1 MAAHPTPHRHP
12 KSPGAVVPPARQRPH
27 PEEKS
32 PHILNT
38 SATLLGFCFIVVTSI
53 NVMNISFRTIID
65 EIATVATLL
74 FMSSCLLSFLSIRGN
89 LRRSRRLENLADYV
103 FLSGLILL
111 FITTLLFSFNI
122 ID

>member
-1 MAAHPTPHRHP
+1 M
-12 KSPGAVVPPARQRPH
+12 
-27 PEEKS
+27 
-32 PHILNT
+32 
-38 SATLLGFCFIVVTSI
+38 VTSI